1 MKPIELKLAGLQS
14 YREEQCLDFRTLC
27 ETGLFG
33 IFGPTGSGKSTIL
46 DAMTLALYGKVER
59 AANGTQ
65 GILNQA
71 ENQLSVA
78 FTFELNGAGEHRM
91 FRVERRFKR
100 TGDITVS
107 NTVSRFV
114 EITSEGD
121 VVLADKLA
129 EVTRCVEQHIGL
141 KMDDFTRAVVLPQG
155 KFAEF
160 LSLKG
165 SDRRQ
170 MLQRLF
176 SLEKYGDELSA
187 RISRRAKEAEAELM
201 AYSAEQQ
208 GLGDAS
214 KEALAQAEQA
224 LAEAS
229 LHAERAKEAKLAADR
244 KYHEMAEQ
252 RELQQEHARISLRM
266 AELHAEAPRR
276 ADEELKL
283 KRAKEAERLAPMA
296 LEAEQLTVKQ
306 NMAEQERK
314 AREEQ
319 ARLAALEAEKAMSN
333 AEEAKRLQ
341 EHEEPELLRRSEQ
354 LQEAVRLQHECDRL
368 RKEEGEWKLR
378 MENAHARYTAAASE
392 LERSEQLVKKAGV
405 RQEELRTMLAAHLK
419 SPEEQEQFHQ
429 AVSHYDKIS
438 FMEERCKELDHT
450 RVKHE
455 AQTNAVLCKLQ
466 DKLGELLTAAGAIRH
481 NMEDRLPARTDWRRM
496 REQLSLLL
504 EKIDSAMEQERQ
516 SQWKEAAERMAVQL
530 ASSLEPSEPC
540 PVCGSKD
547 HPAPAH
553 KEASAEL
560 TADGNERW
568 RQWEQLKNLSSR
580 LLLETDTEAARSREQ
595 FSSWTQRLQ
604 DVSERASQLL
614 QAHLSRAAEEGRGDA
629 VQFPWRDSIIELAAA
644 QSLTNEDEK
653 ILFDDESE
661 RSAVAEH
668 THLHSGTESALL
680 EETFKCDLSA
690 VESELKSLQHDMQAF
705 IQHARDMEG
714 HMERL
719 LKDAEGKQWELQQLS
734 SSYQSAEAALQ
745 EADSAWKEAK
755 DALSKQR
762 EAWDS
767 RYKVFQ
773 WEFEQMETLQQEWNA
788 REAVVSDCRE
798 RLEKS
803 AVYLEEMKERIL
815 QYTQQRQAAEV
826 ERVNAQAEC
835 NGVIRMLKDYETR
848 LKPWQQEQSLEEL
861 AAATSAR
868 LAELRDAAKR
878 TADEAG
884 RARAASEA
892 AGRQAA
898 LAAQAWASLSEQASA
913 SSQRL
918 QEQLKKSLFAEI
930 AEVHA
935 ARMTEELAERVEQ
948 DLLSYKEE
956 VRDVTS
962 QLNRLQQRI
971 GASFISDEQWTAC
984 SEQKEAA
991 EAAAETALAAK
1002 AKAERDAEQLR
1013 SKHARWAELEEARS
1027 RTEEYVGRLH
1037 QLQSVF
1043 RGNAFVEFIAE
1054 EQLMQVS
1061 RAASERL
1068 KSLTKQRYAL
1078 EVDSGG
1084 GFVIRDD
1091 GNGGIRRPVSTLSGG
1106 ETFLTSLALALALS
1120 SQIQLRGKYPLEFF
1134 FLDEGFGT
1142 LDPELLDT
1150 VVTALEKLHSDRL
1163 SVGVISHVP
1172 ELRARLARKLAVIP
1186 AEQAGQGSRIVL
1198 EMN

>member
-59 AANGTQ
+59 ATNGTQ

-100 TGDITVS
+100 TGDITVG

-214 KEALAQAEQA
+214 KEALAQVEQV

-229 LHAERAKEAKLAADR
+229 LHTEQAKEAKLAVER
-244 KYHEMAEQ
+244 QYHEMAEQ

-266 AELHAEAPRR
+266 TELHAEAPIR
-276 ADEELKL
+276 ADEESKL
-283 KRAKEAERLAPMA
+283 KRAKEAERIAPMA
-296 LEAEQLTVKQ
+296 LEAEQLNVKQ
-306 NMAEQERK
+306 NMAEEEHK

-319 ARLAALEAEKAMSN
+319 ARLAALEADKAMSD
-333 AEEAKRLQ
+333 AEESKWIQ
-341 EHEEPELLRRSEQ
+341 EREEPELLRRSEQ

-378 MENAHARYTAAASE
+378 MENAHARYTAAVSE
-392 LERSEQLVKKAGV
+392 IERSEQLVKKAGA
-405 RQEELRTMLAAHLK
+405 RQEELRTMLAEHLK
-419 SPEEQEQFHQ
+419 SSEEQEQFHQ

-455 AQTNAVLCKLQ
+455 KQMNAVLRKLQ
-466 DKLGELLTAAGAIRH
+466 DKLGELLTVAGAIRH
-481 NMEDRLPARTDWRRM
+481 DMEDGLPARTDWRRI
-496 REQLSLLL
+496 REQLSRLLV
-504 EKIDSAMEQERQ
+504 KIDSAIEQERQ

-530 ASSLEPSEPC
+530 ASSLAPSEPC

-560 TADGNERW
+560 TIDGDERW
-568 RQWEQLKNLSSR
+568 RQWEHLKNLSNR
-580 LLLETDTEAARSREQ
+580 LLLEADTEAARNREQ
-595 FSSWTQRLQ
+595 FSSWMKRLQ
-604 DVSERASQLL
+604 DVSERALL
-614 QAHLSRAAEEGRGDA
+614 LMQAHSSTAAEEGHGDT
-629 VQFPWRDSIIELAAA
+629 VQFPWGDSIIELAAA
-644 QSLTNEDEK
+644 QSFTKDGE
-653 ILFDDESE
+653 ILFDGESKS
-661 RSAVAEH
+661 SAVVEDA
-668 THLHSGTESALL
+668 HLYSATESALP
-680 EETFKCDLSA
+680 EEAVINELSA
-690 VESELKSLQHDMQAF
+690 VESEWKSLQHDMQSF
-705 IQHARDMEG
+705 TQHTREMEG
-714 HMERL
+714 RMERL

-734 SSYQSAEAALQ
+734 LSSQSAEASMR
-745 EADSAWKEAK
+745 EADGAWKEAK
-755 DALSKQR
+755 DALLKQR
-762 EAWDS
+762 ETWDA
-767 RYKVFQ
+767 RYNAFQ
-773 WEFEQMETLQQEWNA
+773 WGFEQMEILQQEWNA

-835 NGVIRMLKDYETR
+835 NGVTRMLADYEIR
-848 LKPWQQEQSLEEL
+848 LKPWLQEQSLEEL

-868 LAELRDAAKR
+868 LAELREIAKR
-878 TADEAG
+878 TADVAG

-898 LAAQAWASLSEQASA
+898 LAAQAWASLTEQASA

-918 QEQLKKSLFAEI
+918 QEQLKKSLFVEV

-935 ARMTEELAERVEQ
+935 ARMTEELVEKVEQ

-956 VRDVTS
+956 VRDITS

-971 GASFISDEQWTAC
+971 GASFVTDEQWNAC

-991 EAAAETALAAK
+991 EAAAETALAGK

-1013 SKHARWAELEEARS
+1013 SKHARWTELEEARS
-1027 RTEEYVGRLH
+1027 RTEEHAGRLH

-1172 ELRARLARKLAVIP
+1172 ELRARLARKLAVIS
-1186 AEQAGQGSRIVL
+1186 AEQTGQGSRIVL

>member
-1 MKPIELKLAGLQS
+1 MEAP
-14 YREEQCLDFRTLC
+14 
-27 ETGLFG
+27 
-33 IFGPTGSGKSTIL
+33 
-46 DAMTLALYGKVER
+46 YGER
-59 AANGTQ
+59 ACA
-65 GILNQA
+65 
-71 ENQLSVA
+71 VY
-78 FTFELNGAGEHRM
+78 
-91 FRVERRFKR
+91 
-100 TGDITVS
+100 
-107 NTVSRFV
+107 
-114 EITSEGD
+114 
-121 VVLADKLA
+121 
-129 EVTRCVEQHIGL
+129 RCCLRNRAI
-141 KMDDFTRAVVLPQG
+141 RAVG
-155 KFAEF
+155 E
-160 LSLKG
+160 KG
-165 SDRRQ
+165 
-170 MLQRLF
+170 
-176 SLEKYGDELSA
+176 
-187 RISRRAKEAEAELM
+187 
-201 AYSAEQQ
+201 
-208 GLGDAS
+208 
-214 KEALAQAEQA
+214 
-224 LAEAS
+224 
-229 LHAERAKEAKLAADR
+229 
-244 KYHEMAEQ
+244 
-252 RELQQEHARISLRM
+252 
-266 AELHAEAPRR
+266 
-276 ADEELKL
+276 
-283 KRAKEAERLAPMA
+283 
-296 LEAEQLTVKQ
+296 
-306 NMAEQERK
+306 
-314 AREEQ
+314 
-319 ARLAALEAEKAMSN
+319 
-333 AEEAKRLQ
+333 
-341 EHEEPELLRRSEQ
+341 
-354 LQEAVRLQHECDRL
+354 
-368 RKEEGEWKLR
+368 
-378 MENAHARYTAAASE
+378 
-392 LERSEQLVKKAGV
+392 GV
-405 RQEELRTMLAAHLK
+405 RQEELRTILAAHLK
-419 SPEEQEQFHQ
+419 SSEEQEQFHQ

-438 FMEERCKELDHT
+438 FMGERCKELEHT

-455 AQTNAVLCKLQ
+455 SQTNAVLHKLQ
-466 DKLGELLTAAGAIRH
+466 DKLGELLTAAGAIRN
-481 NMEDRLPARTDWRRM
+481 NMEDGLPARTDWRRI
-496 REQLSLLL
+496 REQLSRLL

-530 ASSLEPSEPC
+530 ASSLAPSKPC

-553 KEASAEL
+553 KEGSAEL
-560 TADGNERW
+560 AVDGNERW
-568 RQWEQLKNLSSR
+568 QQWEQLKNLSSR
-580 LLLETDTEAARSREQ
+580 LLLEADTEAARSREQ
-595 FSSWTQRLQ
+595 FASWMNRLQ
-604 DVSERASQLL
+604 EVSERASQLM
-614 QAHLSRAAEEGRGDA
+614 QAHLSRAAEEGGADT

-644 QSLTNEDEK
+644 QSFTKDGE
-653 ILFDDESE
+653 IWFDGKSE
-661 RSAVAEH
+661 GSTVVEHAQFHSAAG
-668 THLHSGTESALL
+668 LSSP
-680 EETFKCDLSA
+680 EEVVINDLSVVRA
-690 VESELKSLQHDMQAF
+690 ELKSLQHDMQSY
-705 IQHARDMEG
+705 IQHTREMEG
-714 HMERL
+714 HMDQL

-734 SSYQSAEAALQ
+734 LSYQSAEASLR
-745 EADSAWKEAK
+745 EADGAWKEAK
-755 DALSKQR
+755 DALLKQR
-762 EAWDS
+762 EAWNA
-767 RYKVFQ
+767 RYVAFQ

-835 NGVIRMLKDYETR
+835 NGVTRMLADYETR
-848 LKPWQQEQSLEEL
+848 LKPWLQEQSLEEL

-868 LAELRDAAKR
+868 LAELREIAKR
-878 TADEAG
+878 TADVAG

-898 LAAQAWASLSEQASA
+898 IAAQAWASLSEQASV

-918 QEQLKKSLFAEI
+918 QEQLEKSSFVDV

-935 ARMTEELAERVEQ
+935 ARMAEELVEKVEK
-948 DLLSYKEE
+948 DLISYKEE

-971 GASFISDEQWTAC
+971 GASFVTDEQWIAC

-991 EAAAETALAAK
+991 EAAAETALAGK

-1013 SKHARWAELEEARS
+1013 SKHARWTELEEARS
-1027 RTEEYVGRLH
+1027 RTEEYAGRLH

-1172 ELRARLARKLAVIP
+1172 ELRARLARKLAVLP
-1186 AEQAGQGSRIVL
+1186 AEQAGQGSRIVM

>member
-59 AANGTQ
+59 ATNGTQ

-187 RISRRAKEAEAELM
+187 RISRRAKAAEAELM

-214 KEALAQAEQA
+214 KEALALAEQV
-224 LAEAS
+224 LTEAS
-229 LHAERAKEAKLAADR
+229 LHAEQAKEAKLAADR
-244 KYHEMAEQ
+244 QYHEMAEQ
-252 RELQQEHARISLRM
+252 RDLQQEHARISLRM
-266 AELHAEAPRR
+266 AELHAEEPMR

-283 KRAKEAERLAPMA
+283 KRAKEAERIAPMA
-296 LEAEQLTVKQ
+296 LEAEQLNVKQ
-306 NMAEQERK
+306 NMAEEERK
-314 AREEQ
+314 AHEEQ
-319 ARLAALEAEKAMSN
+319 ARLAVFAAEKAMSD
-333 AEEAKRLQ
+333 AEEAKRIQ
-341 EHEEPELLRRSEQ
+341 EREEPELLRRSEQ

-378 MENAHARYTAAASE
+378 MENAHARYTAAALE
-392 LERSEQLVKKAGV
+392 IERSEQLVKKAGV
-405 RQEELRTMLAAHLK
+405 RQEELRTILAAHLK
-419 SPEEQEQFHQ
+419 SSEEQEQFHQ
-429 AVSHYDKIS
+429 AISHYDKIS
-438 FMEERCKELDHT
+438 FMGERCKELEHT

-455 AQTNAVLCKLQ
+455 SQTNAVLHKLQ
-466 DKLGELLTAAGAIRH
+466 DKLGELLTAAGAIRN
-481 NMEDRLPARTDWRRM
+481 NMEDGLPARTDWRRI
-496 REQLSLLL
+496 REQLSRLL

-530 ASSLEPSEPC
+530 ASSLAPSKPC

-553 KEASAEL
+553 KEGSAEL
-560 TADGNERW
+560 AVDGNERW
-568 RQWEQLKNLSSR
+568 QQWEQLKNLSSR
-580 LLLETDTEAARSREQ
+580 LLLEADTEAARSREQ
-595 FSSWTQRLQ
+595 FASWMNRLQ
-604 DVSERASQLL
+604 EVSERASQLM
-614 QAHLSRAAEEGRGDA
+614 QAHLSRAAEEGGADT

-644 QSLTNEDEK
+644 QSFTKDGE
-653 ILFDDESE
+653 IWFDGKSE
-661 RSAVAEH
+661 GSTVVEHAQFHSA
-668 THLHSGTESALL
+668 TGLSSP
-680 EETFKCDLSA
+680 EEVVINDLSVVRA
-690 VESELKSLQHDMQAF
+690 ELKSLQHDMKSY
-705 IQHARDMEG
+705 IQHTREMEG
-714 HMERL
+714 HMDQL

-734 SSYQSAEAALQ
+734 LSYQSAEASLR
-745 EADSAWKEAK
+745 EADGAWKEAK
-755 DALSKQR
+755 DALLKQR
-762 EAWDS
+762 EAWNA
-767 RYKVFQ
+767 RYVAFQ

-835 NGVIRMLKDYETR
+835 NGVTRMLADYETR
-848 LKPWQQEQSLEEL
+848 LKPWLQEQSLEEL

-868 LAELRDAAKR
+868 LAELREIAKR
-878 TADEAG
+878 TADVAG
-884 RARAASEA
+884 HARAASEA

-898 LAAQAWASLSEQASA
+898 IAVQAWASLSEQASV

-918 QEQLKKSLFAEI
+918 QEQLEKSSFVDV

-935 ARMTEELAERVEQ
+935 ARMAEELVEKVEK
-948 DLLSYKEE
+948 DLISYKEE

-971 GASFISDEQWTAC
+971 GASFVTDEQWIAC

-991 EAAAETALAAK
+991 EAAAETALAGK

-1013 SKHARWAELEEARS
+1013 SKHARWTELEEARS
-1027 RTEEYVGRLH
+1027 RTEEYAGRLH

-1172 ELRARLARKLAVIP
+1172 ELRARLARKLAVLP
-1186 AEQAGQGSRIVL
+1186 AEQAGQGSRIVM